1 MRHLFESS
9 AAPLLSTITATPSH
23 SAPFPKRPP
32 PTTADDA
39 PSTNDTEC
47 QQQQQQQQAW
57 YSQERCILRELIV
70 LTMRRLD
77 GDLLRFVPEEPINV
91 GGNRFSPHS
100 PTLSNGVRL
109 HPNVNVVPQWRN
121 VLDLEDDNDGEGQAS
136 SHNFRFGADLSH
148 PLLKSGARDAISL
161 CGECGYLY
169 GRVVDFVDSV
179 LEEGND
185 YYPCAVTR
193 ALAVRLYEELRRYHG
208 ELSVLES
215 ELPPVEVPLVV
226 SSMGDCGSNRYITLR
241 SLVARLAPMRDHLRT
256 LAILADGVG
265 ARNLRGGK
273 LLSAVLAHSLDGG
286 SRHADLVRSIG
297 ADCSVPW
304 YNLLRQWITQGVLE
318 DVHSE
323 FFIAE
328 VQSKDVGS
336 SMSSG
341 YFTWHKRF
349 VLVVGQIP
357 LQIMTDDLARNV
369 LLVGKG
375 INFIRLCLQER
386 DWEVFGENDSTP
398 GEETSSD
405 QSPGFTTLM
414 DLKDQDY
421 ESRCIST
428 LHDAVITS
436 SSRIHRHILDSL
448 NNRHRLMQHLH
459 AIKQFLFLGQGDFV
473 SSFVE
478 SLHQEFRGRTSVAG
492 IYSHTLSSVLEGA
505 LRTSNARYLPD
516 YVLARLGVTLMIDE
530 RDSDRYSMG
539 PPPKATSD
547 EMIPWEDNEAS
558 IQDPWDFVCLE
569 YIIDSPLDAIVHT
582 TAMDSY
588 HQVFLFLFR
597 LKRVE
602 WMLSNSWRQSTAL
615 NHAILIETKAGGA
628 DAPHISAAAE
638 QSSFLL
644 RRISSTRQTMLHFIS
659 NLQNYLMFEVL
670 EGGWEGLVQSVN
682 ESQTLDD
689 IISAHDSYLN
699 EILAKT
705 LSSNKV
711 YGNKQGEKGKTL
723 EDQLRKL
730 LSIALKFGK
739 FQDFIF
745 GNALEA
751 LSKAAKTRR
760 MVEETSKT
768 GTWGRT
774 TLDKEEG
781 KVFIYLADAK
791 LFHFVEH
798 TARQFDK
805 VLGALLKMLKKE
817 VFDSDYGSSESG
829 DVDPVDSPL
838 TLRNHDALQFLLFR
852 LDFSGYYARQAKLR
866 AKK

>member
-1 MRHLFESS
+1 MRHFFEST
-9 AAPLLSTITATPSH
+9 AAPLSTIASTKSQTAR
-23 SAPFPKRPP
+23 FQNE
-32 PTTADDA
+32 TTQITTHDA
-39 PSTNDTEC
+39 PANDARRH
-47 QQQQQQQQAW
+47 QQQVW
-57 YSQERCILRELIV
+57 YSEERCILRELIV
-70 LTMRRLD
+70 LTMRRVD
-77 GDLLRFVPEEPINV
+77 GDLLRFVPDESSNA
-91 GGNRFSPHS
+91 GRNRFPPHS
-100 PTLSNGVRL
+100 STVSSGVRL
-109 HPNVNVVPQWRN
+109 RPTLEVIPPWRN
-121 VLDLEDDNDGEGQAS
+121 VLDLEYDDEGIAS
-136 SHNFRFGADLSH
+136 SNHFLFGADLSH
-148 PLLKSGARDAISL
+148 PLLKSGARDAVSL

-169 GRVVDFVDSV
+169 GRVVDFVDLV
-179 LEEGND
+179 LEDGND

-193 ALAVRLYEELRRYHG
+193 ALAVRLHEELGRYHG

-215 ELPPVEVPLVV
+215 ELPPVDLPCGVV
-226 SSMGDCGSNRYITLR
+226 SIGDFGTNRYITLR
-241 SLVARLAPMRDHLRT
+241 SLVARLGPIRDHLRT

-286 SRHADLVRSIG
+286 SRHSDLVRSIG

-304 YNLLRQWITQGVLE
+304 YNLLRQWITQGLLE
-318 DVHSE
+318 DVHLE
-323 FFIAE
+323 FFISE
-328 VQSKDVGS
+328 VHPKDVGS

-349 VLVVGQIP
+349 VLVKGQIP
-357 LQIMTDDLARNV
+357 LQIMTDDLARQV

-375 INFIRLCLQER
+375 INFIRHCLQDR
-386 DWEVFGENDSTP
+386 DWEVFGENKS
-398 GEETSSD
+398 TSSRD
-405 QSPGFTTLM
+405 DTEMLSPSFATLI

-428 LHDAVITS
+428 LHDAVIKS

-448 NNRHRLMQHLH
+448 NNRHKLMQHLH

-478 SLHQEFRGRTSVAG
+478 SLHQEFRGRTSIAG

-505 LRTSNARYLPD
+505 LRTSNARFLPD
-516 YVLARLGVTLMIDE
+516 YVLARLGVTLMLDE
-530 RDSDRYSMG
+530 HDPDRYSMG
-539 PPPKATSD
+539 PPPKKKSD
-547 EMIPWEDNEAS
+547 DMIPWEDNEAS

-569 YIIDSPLDAIVHT
+569 YVIDSPLDAIVHT
-582 TAMDSY
+582 SAMDSY
-588 HQVFLFLFR
+588 HQVFMFLFR

-602 WMLSNSWRQSTAL
+602 WMLNNSWRQSTAL

-670 EGGWEGLVQSVN
+670 EGGWDGLVQSVKK
-682 ESQTLDD
+682 SQTLDD
-689 IISAHDSYLN
+689 IISAHDSYLD

-705 LSSNKV
+705 LSSNRL
-711 YGNKQGEKGKTL
+711 YDNKQGEKGKTL

-760 MVEETSKT
+760 KVEETSKT

-774 TLDKEEG
+774 TLDKDEG
-781 KVFIYLADAK
+781 KVFIYLADSK

-805 VLGALLKMLKKE
+805 VLGGLLKMLKKE
-817 VFDSDYGSSESG
+817 VYDSDHGSSDSRE
-829 DVDPVDSPL
+829 VDTMDSPL
-838 TLRNHDALQFLLFR
+838 SLRNHDALQFLLFR
-852 LDFSGYYARQAKLR
+852 LDFSGYYARQAKSR